1 MHLVLNA
8 AFASLVLPPMP
19 FCIKMICVYVSVC
32 TWGQPGRKSSLTLIQ
47 FSFCIWLPFHP
58 LRKLASWCNIRE
70 WALLFLTDA
79 ADPEEISSDSREIKK
94 KKKRERGST
103 SRTAW
108 GSIYKR
114 ADKLSDFK
122 KGSGLIKQPI
132 VDAKQLRRSA
142 FPVIGSK
149 RLSWCVRS
157 AGQRQQTGSMSCE
170 SAELFDSTGL
180 RDLKRRLG
188 LLCAMQRFCRWHRV
202 VAACLQRKL
211 LGPLALWPGDN
222 NSDGSSTRR
231 ICTSFP
237 LKILAA
243 LPHSRGAHQLQKTAL
258 H

>member
-8 AFASLVLPPMP
+8 AFASLVLPLMP

-79 ADPEEISSDSREIKK
+79 ADPEEISSDSREMSE
-94 KKKRERGST
+94 KKKREMGST

-114 ADKLSDFK
+114 ADKMSDFK

-132 VDAKQLRRSA
+132 VDAKQLWRSA
-142 FPVIGSK
+142 FPMIGSK
-149 RLSWCVRS
+149 TSVFMS
-157 AGQRQQTGSMSCE
+157 AGQRQQ
-170 SAELFDSTGL
+170 
-180 RDLKRRLG
+180 KRRLSTK
-188 LLCAMQRFCRWHRV
+188 CM
-202 VAACLQRKL
+202 
-211 LGPLALWPGDN
+211 
-222 NSDGSSTRR
+222 TRR
-231 ICTSFP
+231 E
-237 LKILAA
+237 
-243 LPHSRGAHQLQKTAL
+243 RG
-258 H
+258 